1 MNILFTCSGRRNYLL
16 NYFKNEL
23 PEGSKIIAS
32 DMQMSAPSMADADI
46 AVVAKSIYHPEYVQ
60 DIIETCN
67 KYNVDAVI
75 SLNDLELPILASHKN
90 DIEANS
96 EAKVIVPSEAVID
109 ICFDKIKT
117 VEFAKRLN
125 IRTPL
130 TFLSAESFRSANSAG
145 EIEFPVVVKPRW
157 GSASIGLEFPQE
169 MREFELSYEMINLK
183 LDRTILGKVSAVDR
197 DSAIMIQQ
205 KIAGKEYGL
214 DIVNDLEGNHV
225 GVIVKEKLSMRSGE
239 TDKAVT
245 VNNSEISAIGKLIGE
260 NLGHVGNLDCD
271 IMEENGQYYLI
282 EMNPRFGG
290 GYPFSHEAGANV
302 PKAILSW
309 LEGAKSS
316 DEFLKVSFNSAFS
329 KCDRLVGITSE

>member
-1 MNILFTCSGRRNYLL
+1 M

-32 DMQMSAPSMADADI
+32 DMQISAPSMADADI

-60 DIIETCN
+60 DIIDTCN
-67 KYNVDAVI
+67 KYSVDVVI
-75 SLNDLELPILASHKN
+75 SLNDLELPILARHKN
-90 DIEANS
+90 DIKEKTG
-96 EAKVIVPSEAVID
+96 AKVIVPSEEVID

-117 VEFAKRLN
+117 VEFAKNLN
-125 IRTPL
+125 IQTPL
-130 TFLSAESFRSANSAG
+130 TFLSAESFKSANAAG
-145 EIEFPVVVKPRW
+145 DIEFPVVVKPRW
-157 GSASIGLEFPQE
+157 GSASIGLEFPEE
-169 MREFELSYEMINLK
+169 MREFELSFEMINIK
-183 LDRTILGKVSAVDR
+183 LDRTILSEVSSADR

-205 KIAGKEYGL
+205 KIAGREYGL

-309 LEGAKSS
+309 LEGAPSS
-316 DEFLKVSFNSAFS
+316 DKFLEVSFHSAFS
-329 KCDRLVGITSE
+329 KCDRLVGIRPE

>member
-1 MNILFTCSGRRNYLL
+1 
-16 NYFKNEL
+16 
-23 PEGSKIIAS
+23 
-32 DMQMSAPSMADADI
+32 
-46 AVVAKSIYHPEYVQ
+46 
-60 DIIETCN
+60 
-67 KYNVDAVI
+67 VI
-75 SLNDLELPILASHKN
+75 SLNDLELPILARHKN
-90 DIEANS
+90 DIKEKTG
-96 EAKVIVPSEAVID
+96 AKVIVPSEEVID

-117 VEFAKRLN
+117 VEFAKNLN
-125 IRTPL
+125 IQTPL
-130 TFLSAESFRSANSAG
+130 TFLSAESFKSANAAG
-145 EIEFPVVVKPRW
+145 DIEFPVVVKPRW
-157 GSASIGLEFPQE
+157 GSASIGLEFPEE
-169 MREFELSYEMINLK
+169 MREFELSFEMINIK
-183 LDRTILGKVSAVDR
+183 LDRTILSEVSSADR

-205 KIAGKEYGL
+205 KIAGREYGL

-309 LEGAKSS
+309 LEGAPSS
-316 DEFLKVSFNSAFS
+316 DKFLEVSFHSAFS
-329 KCDRLVGITSE
+329 KCDRLVGIRPE

>member
-1 MNILFTCSGRRNYLL
+1 M

-32 DMQMSAPSMADADI
+32 DMQISAPSMADADI

-60 DIIETCN
+60 DIIDTCN
-67 KYNVDAVI
+67 KYGVDVVI
-75 SLNDLELPILASHKN
+75 SLNDLELPILARHKN
-90 DIEANS
+90 DIKEKTG
-96 EAKVIVPSEAVID
+96 AKVIVPSEEVID

-117 VEFAKRLN
+117 VEFAKNLN
-125 IRTPL
+125 IQTPL
-130 TFLSAESFRSANSAG
+130 TFLSAESFKSANAAG
-145 EIEFPVVVKPRW
+145 DIEFPVVVKPRW
-157 GSASIGLEFPQE
+157 GSASIGLEFPEE
-169 MREFELSYEMINLK
+169 MREFELSFEMINIK
-183 LDRTILGKVSAVDR
+183 LDRTILSEVSSADR

-205 KIAGKEYGL
+205 KIAGREYAL

-271 IMEENGQYYLI
+271 IMEENGQYFLI

-309 LEGAKSS
+309 LEGAPSS
-316 DEFLKVSFNSAFS
+316 DKFLEVSFHSAFS
-329 KCDRLVGITSE
+329 KCDRLVGIRPE